1 MTALFGTD
9 EEMLSGS
16 PKMQVSTFV
25 PQNFEISA
33 IKTFHRKTCVYSI
46 SRICLHYLVQGYPA
60 TEDPWASNLA
70 KR

>member
-1 MTALFGTD
+1 MTALLGTD
-9 EEMLSGS
+9 EEMLSGL

-25 PQNFEISA
+25 PQNFEISG
-33 IKTFHRKTCVYSI
+33 IKTFHRQTYVYSI

-60 TEDPWASNLA
+60 AEDSWASNLA

>member
-1 MTALFGTD
+1 MTALLGTD
-9 EEMLSGS
+9 EEILSGS

-46 SRICLHYLVQGYPA
+46 SWICLDYLVQGYPA